1 VLRCAASAALLLL
14 LLFEELYLSVGF
26 CSFLFSSVLF
36 VVLAGLSLHLFVLS
50 DQVINIYSL
59 ALEVTEM
66 IC

>member
-26 CSFLFSSVLF
+26 CSFLFSSGLF